1 MPKQNNPQPLLDI
14 SKMDIE
20 TGITIPSIKLKYL
33 SKKQNEY
40 GTNHMFQLLD
50 ERQFKQ
56 INSLGASNLKMP
68 VWEYE
73 EKYYLKINDK
83 KVLQYSVDQFNE
95 NNENGIEQITF
106 TKDVPYIMDLTFY
119 RYEFEKNKE
128 TIKGYT
134 ISKINNIY

>member
-1 MPKQNNPQPLLDI
+1 MEQ
-14 SKMDIE
+14 
-20 TGITIPSIKLKYL
+20 TICFNS
-33 SKKQNEY
+33 
-40 GTNHMFQLLD
+40 LD

-73 EKYYLKINDK
+73 ENYYLKINDK
-83 KVLQYSVDQFNE
+83 TVLQYSVDQFNE
-95 NNENGIEQITF
+95 NNENGIEHITF

-128 TIKGYT
+128 TIKGYI
-134 ISKINNIY
+134 ISKK

>member
-1 MPKQNNPQPLLDI
+1 
-14 SKMDIE
+14 
-20 TGITIPSIKLKYL
+20 
-33 SKKQNEY
+33 
-40 GTNHMFQLLD
+40 MFQLLD
-50 ERQFKQ
+50 ERQLKQ